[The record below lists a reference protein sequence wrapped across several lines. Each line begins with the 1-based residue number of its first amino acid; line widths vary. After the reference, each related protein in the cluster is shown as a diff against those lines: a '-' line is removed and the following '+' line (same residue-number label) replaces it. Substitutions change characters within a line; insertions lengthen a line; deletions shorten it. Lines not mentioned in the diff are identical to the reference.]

1 MAKHTAATSTQT
13 LPVYFAYPESPGWE
27 TPPTSEDQVLAR
39 LRSSPL
45 LFASYQGLNDQW
57 RRHFL
62 DFCQGKKS
70 LPLTYDPFFKRI
82 FHPDIHPDRL
92 SRLVSSILGIN
103 VKVLH
108 ILPSEDSII
117 SGGTLLIMDILAELE
132 DGSLINVEIQKQA
145 YAFPAERISCYCADL
160 LMRQYARARGVKG
173 KAFTYQD
180 IKKVY
185 VIVLFEKSTGAFHAL
200 PETYLHHGRTRFD
213 TGLEMELLQEY
224 FLISLDVFREFQYPK
239 DKNEQTAWLS
249 LLVTEDQEE
258 AERLV
263 QEYPWLQEIFEEI
276 AMLRQKPE
284 EVLGMFSE
292 ALRIL
297 DQNTIKYMIDEL
309 EKDLEEKE
317 AVLREKAAEIKEK
330 EAVLKEKDAAIKE
343 KEAVIEEKD
352 AVLKEKDA
360 ALKERDAALKERDAA
375 LKERDAKLEAATREK
390 EAAFAEIA
398 RLKAQVAGSSAT

>member
-1 MAKHTAATSTQT
+1 M
-13 LPVYFAYPESPGWE
+13 
-27 TPPTSEDQVLAR
+27 
-39 LRSSPL
+39 
-45 LFASYQGLNDQW
+45 
-57 RRHFL
+57 
-62 DFCQGKKS
+62 
-70 LPLTYDPFFKRI
+70 
-82 FHPDIHPDRL
+82 
-92 SRLVSSILGIN
+92 
-103 VKVLH
+103 
-108 ILPSEDSII
+108 
-117 SGGTLLIMDILAELE
+117 
-132 DGSLINVEIQKQA
+132 
-145 YAFPAERISCYCADL
+145 
-160 LMRQYARARGVKG
+160 
-173 KAFTYQD
+173 
-180 IKKVY
+180 
-185 VIVLFEKSTGAFHAL
+185 IVLFEKSTGAFHAL

-249 LLVTEDQEE
+249 LLVTEDPEE

-309 EKDLEEKE
+309 EKDLEEKAAQIEEKE
-317 AVLREKAAEIKEK
+317 AVLREKAAEIREK

-343 KEAVIEEKD
+343 K
-352 AVLKEKDA
+352 
-360 ALKERDAALKERDAA
+360 DAA